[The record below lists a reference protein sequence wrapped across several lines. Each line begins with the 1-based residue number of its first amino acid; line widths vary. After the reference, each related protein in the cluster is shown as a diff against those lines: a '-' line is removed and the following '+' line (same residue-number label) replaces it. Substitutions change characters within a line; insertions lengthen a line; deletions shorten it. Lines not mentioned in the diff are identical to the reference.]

1 MQMSNREICMNYKQA
16 KNKFE
21 QIQILADLNTV
32 DRTNIIKILL
42 FWGEKPYLSS
52 KKAEKELHN
61 RKYMDVLFKRLDT
74 LDAEIAKREKEYR
87 EIVKILKE
95 MR

>member
-61 RKYMDVLFKRLDT
+61 REYMNVMFKRLDT

>member
-1 MQMSNREICMNYKQA
+1 MSYKQA
-16 KNKFE
+16 RDKFK

-32 DRTNIIKILL
+32 DRIKIIKILL
-42 FWGEKPYLSS
+42 FWGERPYLSS

-61 RKYMDVLFKRLDT
+61 KKYLDVLFKRLDV
-74 LDAEIAKREKEYR
+74 LDSEIAKREMEYR